1 MDPPPVTRRTTLHKD
16 WAERAERWAGI
27 RSETLEIN
35 GVAVHVLRADGPEE
49 AADGQLPQLLVHGLG
64 GSATNW
70 IEVMRGLAKHG
81 PVVAP
86 DLPGFGRTR
95 PPHPRAARVGA
106 NAAFLE
112 ALLRT
117 LGWDRAVVHGNS
129 MGGML
134 AMMLTARAPERVAGL
149 VLTAPALPAP
159 RSRMREIDR
168 KTLLR
173 FVPFAIPRFG
183 RVVLRQMWNRMTPEQ
198 QWNDTVDFVYGD
210 PSHLTPELREVG
222 LANLVYGRQ
231 TDWRLPSFVAAAES
245 LVAEIVRARR
255 LISAIDGADV
265 PTMVV
270 WGEQDQ
276 LVGRPVIEHLVE
288 RRPEWHLHEFPGIGH
303 VPQVEDPS
311 EYVAVTMSFLAEEAE
326 HLAGDVGAQPAA

>member
-1 MDPPPVTRRTTLHKD
+1 VHQD
-16 WAERAERWAGI
+16 WGERAERWAGI

-35 GVAVHVLRADGPEE
+35 GVAVHVLRADGP
-49 AADGQLPQLLVHGLG
+49 AGAGPQALPQLLVHGLG

-70 IEVMRGLAKHG
+70 IEAMSGLAQHG

-134 AMMLTARAPERVAGL
+134 ATMLTARAPDRVAGL
-149 VLTAPALPAP
+149 VLTAPALPGP
-159 RSRMREIDR
+159 RSRMNEIDR

-231 TDWRLPSFVAAAES
+231 TDWRLPSFVSAAES
-245 LVAEIVRARR
+245 LVVELVGGRR
-255 LISAIDGADV
+255 LIRAIDAADV
-265 PTMVV
+265 PTLIV

-276 LVGRPVIEHLVE
+276 LVGRAVIEHLVE
-288 RRPEWHLHEFPGIGH
+288 RRPDWHLHEFPDIGH
-303 VPQVEDPS
+303 VPQVEDPT
-311 EYVAVTMSFLAEEAE
+311 EYVRVVTGFLEEEAE
-326 HLAGDVGAQPAA
+326 QLVAA

>member
-1 MDPPPVTRRTTLHKD
+1 VHEDWGDVTG
-16 WAERAERWAGI
+16 RWAGV
-27 RSETLEIN
+27 RSETLEIR
-35 GVAVHVLRADGPEE
+35 GVAVHVLRADGPD
-49 AADGQLPQLLVHGLG
+49 DGGDGLPQLLVHGLG

-70 IEVMRGLAKHG
+70 IEVMPALAKLG

-95 PPHPRAARVGA
+95 PPHPRAARVTA
-106 NAAFLE
+106 NAGFLR

-117 LGWDRAVVHGNS
+117 LEWDRAVVHGNS

-134 AMMLTARAPERVAGL
+134 AMMLTARAPEKVAGL

-173 FVPFAIPRFG
+173 FAPFAVPRLG
-183 RVVLRQMWNRMTPEQ
+183 RVVLRQLWNRMTPEQ

-210 PSHLTPELREVG
+210 PAHLTPELREVG
-222 LANLVYGRQ
+222 LANLRYGRE
-231 TDWRLPSFVAAAES
+231 TDWRLPSFVSAAES
-245 LVAEIVRARR
+245 LVVELVTGRR
-255 LISAIDGADV
+255 LIRAIDEADV
-265 PTMVV
+265 PGLVV

-276 LVGRPVIEHLVE
+276 LVGRAVIEHLVE
-288 RRPEWHLHEFPGIGH
+288 RRPEWHLHEFPHVGH
-303 VPQVEDPS
+303 VPQVEAPA
-311 EYVAVTMSFLAEEAE
+311 EYVEITERFLAEEAL
-326 HLAGDVGAQPAA
+326 HLDPAQRVSA

>member
-1 MDPPPVTRRTTLHKD
+1 VGDRRTSDVHLD
-16 WAERAERWAGI
+16 WGERAERWRGI

-35 GVAVHVLRADGPEE
+35 GVAVHTLRADGP
-49 AADGQLPQLLVHGLG
+49 ADGVPQLLVHGLG

-70 IEVMRGLAKHG
+70 IEVLGGLAELG

-95 PPHPRAARVGA
+95 PPHPRYARVGA

-134 AMMLTARAPERVAGL
+134 ATMLTARAPARVGAL
-149 VLTAPALPAP
+149 VLTAPALPGP
-159 RSRMREIDR
+159 RSRLHEIDR

-173 FVPFAIPRFG
+173 FVPFAVPRLG
-183 RVVLRQMWNRMTPEQ
+183 RVVLRQMWQRMTPEQ

-210 PSHLTPELREVG
+210 PSRLTPELRQVG
-222 LANLVYGRQ
+222 LDNLVFGRG

-245 LVAEIVRARR
+245 LVVALVSSRR
-255 LISAIDGADV
+255 LLRAVDEADV
-265 PTMVV
+265 PTLVV

-288 RRPEWHLHEFPGIGH
+288 RRPDWHLHEFPDVGH
-303 VPQVEDPS
+303 VPQVEDPDGYR
-311 EYVAVTMSFLAEEAE
+311 EVTTRFLRTEATGRLPAV
-326 HLAGDVGAQPAA
+326 LAGDGG

>member
-1 MDPPPVTRRTTLHKD
+1 VHQD
-16 WAERAERWAGI
+16 WGERAQRWAGI

-35 GVAVHVLRADGPEE
+35 GVAVHVLRADGPDRDV
-49 AADGQLPQLLVHGLG
+49 AAGRDGDAAAGLPQLLVHGLG

-70 IEVMRGLAKHG
+70 LEVIRGLAQHG

-95 PPHPRAARVGA
+95 PPNVRAARVTA

-117 LGWDRAVVHGNS
+117 LGWDRAIVHGNS

-149 VLTAPALPAP
+149 VLTAPALPGP
-159 RSRMREIDR
+159 RARLHEIDP

-173 FVPFAIPRFG
+173 FVPFAVPRFG
-183 RVVLRQMWNRMTPEQ
+183 RVVLRRMWTRMTPEQ

-210 PSHLTPELREVG
+210 PSHLTTELQEVG
-222 LANLVYGRQ
+222 LANLIYGRQ

-245 LVAEIVRARR
+245 LVVELVRSRR
-255 LISAIDGADV
+255 LLSAVDEADV
-265 PTMVV
+265 PTLVV

-288 RRPEWHLHEFPGIGH
+288 RRPEWHLHEFPHIGH
-303 VPQVEDPS
+303 VPQVESPS
-311 EYVAVTMSFLAEEAE
+311 EYVAVTSSFLEEEA
-326 HLAGDVGAQPAA
+326 AQLLPG

>member
-1 MDPPPVTRRTTLHKD
+1 VHQD
-16 WAERAERWAGI
+16 WGERAERWQGI

-35 GVAVHVLRADGPEE
+35 GVAVHVLRAEGPDE
-49 AADGQLPQLLVHGLG
+49 GIPQLLVHGLG
-64 GSATNW
+64 GSSTNW
-70 IEVMRGLAKHG
+70 IEVMHGLAAQG
-81 PVVAP
+81 PVIAP

-95 PPHPRAARVGA
+95 PPRVRAARVGA

-112 ALLRT
+112 ALLRH

-134 AMMLTARAPERVAGL
+134 ATMLTARAPDRVAGL
-149 VLTAPALPAP
+149 VLTAPALPGP
-159 RSRMREIDR
+159 RARLHEIDR

-245 LVAEIVRARR
+245 LVAALVRSRSLLR
-255 LISAIDGADV
+255 AIDEADV

-288 RRPEWHLHEFPGIGH
+288 RRPDWHLHEFPDIGH
-303 VPQVEDPS
+303 VPQVEAPG
-311 EYVAVTMSFLAEEAE
+311 EYVEVTRAFLTEELPE
-326 HLAGDVGAQPAA
+326 MLPGASAA